1 MSMNFNDEVEQN
13 KFFTLPLNDK
23 MLIQMTDREK
33 KLRTMKESIA
43 KLEESLDLY
52 D

>member
-1 MSMNFNDEVEQN
+1 MSMNFNGEVEQN
-13 KFFTLPLNDK
+13 KFFTLLLNDK